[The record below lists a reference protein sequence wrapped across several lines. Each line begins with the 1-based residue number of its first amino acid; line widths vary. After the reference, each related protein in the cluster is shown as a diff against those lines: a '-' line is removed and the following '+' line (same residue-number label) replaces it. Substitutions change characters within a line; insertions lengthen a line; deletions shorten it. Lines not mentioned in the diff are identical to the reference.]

1 MRFGTVYDNTGIEV
15 QPKQITVMKKFA
27 LMALSLIIV
36 MMCVSPIEVMGQSR
50 RSANSATSTSV
61 QNSPAKSSAATGNVS
76 NGGSRR
82 SGSSSNMNAANTNNG
97 VSRSSAT
104 TRTAPSASSRSTN
117 NSTRNINSGANH
129 NTATATRNVNTA
141 TRSNDNVARN
151 TASTSTRS
159 VSNSAARHN
168 DNAGRVVA
176 STANRHD
183 NVAPKSGTRVDAK
196 VNEGGRAET
205 PKVNNSAPKVNN
217 APAVRNEAP
226 KTKEGMRNEPPRG
239 NNDMRNE
246 PPRGHNDM
254 HNNPPRPHND
264 PPRAINN
271 HPRPHRE
278 PGHVPPP
285 RPPRGSHFR
294 ASVLGTLITIAK
306 INAIN
311 NAIIRAER
319 AARLAT
325 RYSIVINR
333 NYTPRTYATIV
344 ETVKDDIDYY
354 YKDGV
359 FYIIGADG
367 DYYVIEP
374 PIGALVE
381 EIPADYETVMIDDEI
396 YYQVDDT
403 LYRLTVIDG
412 IPYFEV
418 VLNL

>member
-1 MRFGTVYDNTGIEV
+1 
-15 QPKQITVMKKFA
+15 
-27 LMALSLIIV
+27 
-36 MMCVSPIEVMGQSR
+36 
-50 RSANSATSTSV
+50 
-61 QNSPAKSSAATGNVS
+61 
-76 NGGSRR
+76 
-82 SGSSSNMNAANTNNG
+82 MNAANTNNG

-141 TRSNDNVARN
+141 TRSNDNATRNVSASTRSTNNSAARNISNDAAKRSNDNVARN